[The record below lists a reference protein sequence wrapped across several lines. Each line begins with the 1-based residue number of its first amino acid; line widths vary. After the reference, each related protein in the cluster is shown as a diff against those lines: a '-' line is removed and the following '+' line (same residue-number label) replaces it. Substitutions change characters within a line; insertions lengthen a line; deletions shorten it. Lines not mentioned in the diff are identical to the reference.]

1 MPRLYATQEDKRIAQ
16 SERQRA
22 DRKAN
27 PQKYSAYNRK
37 ARLKNPEYY
46 KAYAKWYSPWYH
58 RLKKYGITQTEW
70 DTLFVSQG
78 SRCKTCGTTKPKGLG
93 WHTDHQGP
101 LPCTKDKI
109 RGILCCQCNHDIRQG
124 SREDAV
130 RLRAQ
135 MQYVESFL

>member
-16 SERQRA
+16 S
-22 DRKAN
+22 
-27 PQKYSAYNRK
+27 
-37 ARLKNPEYY
+37 
-46 KAYAKWYSPWYH
+46 
-58 RLKKYGITQTEW
+58 
-70 DTLFVSQG
+70 
-78 SRCKTCGTTKPKGLG
+78 
-93 WHTDHQGP
+93 DHQGP

-109 RGILCCQCNHDIRQG
+109 RDILCCQCNHDIRQG